1 MDDLAERHLDLA
13 HIIASKTLRG
23 CPPQITFDDLC
34 SAAYLGLVQA
44 ARIYDPDRGV
54 PFRAFASWRI
64 KGAVV
69 DELRGHEVV
78 SRQDRRHIREVDA
91 FEQSFT
97 ASVGR
102 APSAEEIADGLDMSL
117 DRLEAVRDAGKVR
130 QVGVDD
136 ANEVIDLDADPEGE
150 GVDRAALAMIARAIG
165 SLPERHAVVITAVY
179 VHGRTLAE
187 TGEALGV
194 TESRAC
200 QIRAEAILLLQ
211 AGITGATPPGG
222 SPRIR
227 RAFLQRFRGGQGVA
241 A

>member
-102 APSAEEIADGLDMSL
+102 RRQLRRSPMVSTCRWTGSRPS
-117 DRLEAVRDAGKVR
+117 VT
-130 QVGVDD
+130 
-136 ANEVIDLDADPEGE
+136 P
-150 GVDRAALAMIARAIG
+150 ARSAR
-165 SLPERHAVVITAVY
+165 SVST
-179 VHGRTLAE
+179 
-187 TGEALGV
+187 
-194 TESRAC
+194 
-200 QIRAEAILLLQ
+200 
-211 AGITGATPPGG
+211 TPT
-222 SPRIR
+222 R
-227 RAFLQRFRGGQGVA
+227 
-241 A
+241 